1 MSVPTRTQ
9 ARITANRERLVAAA
23 WSLAMERP
31 WADVTVADVCERADV
46 APRTFYRYFTDKS
59 DLFFSDADR
68 HEQVVTTAVARH
80 AFDPDDPWTFAEAV
94 FAEVAPEI
102 EANGREAFA
111 RRMEIVASDP
121 DLVARDLLKRH
132 SLEAIV
138 VTQLATVL
146 PPTIAPVWA
155 GVFVAVLFAAVAD
168 GANGD
173 EPMARHLHRAIA
185 AIRG

>member
-1 MSVPTRTQ
+1 
-9 ARITANRERLVAAA
+9 
-23 WSLAMERP
+23 MERP

-59 DLFFSDADR
+59 DLFFSDAVR
-68 HEQVVTTAVARH
+68 HEGAVTTAVARH
-80 AFDPDDPWTFAEAV
+80 PFDPHDPWTFAEAV

-102 EANGREAFA
+102 EGNGRGAFA

-132 SLEAIV
+132 RLESV
-138 VTQLATVL
+138 VVAQLVTVV
-146 PPTIAPVWA
+146 PPTTARVWA

-168 GANGD
+168 WASGD
-173 EPMARHLHRAIA
+173 QPMASHVHRAIA